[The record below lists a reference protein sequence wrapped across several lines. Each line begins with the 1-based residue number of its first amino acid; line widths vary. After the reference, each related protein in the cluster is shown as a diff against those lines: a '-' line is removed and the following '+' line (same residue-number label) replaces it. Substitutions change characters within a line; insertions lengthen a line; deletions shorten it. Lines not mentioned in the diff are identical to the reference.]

1 MPKSKEPQCK
11 IEELVHRKIFDLIR
25 YLDPDTDR
33 ESSRENDNSVLGVF
47 VILITL
53 FSSCSRLYNQGIQN
67 LLRDMA

>member
-1 MPKSKEPQCK
+1 MPKNKEPQCK
-11 IEELVHRKIFDLIR
+11 IDELVHRKNFDLIR

-53 FSSCSRLYNQGIQN
+53 LSSGSILYNQGIQD